1 MSYEVRARG
10 IPDPEAHWMHE
21 GKYIKEEPNR
31 VKITQDGD
39 KFKLV
44 FKEVKMED
52 MGEIKVVVQNKLGE
66 QAETAM
72 LKVIRE

>member
-1 MSYEVRARG
+1 
-10 IPDPEAHWMHE
+10 MHE

-66 QAETAM
+66 QAEAAM
-72 LKVIRE
+72 LKVIREWRFILHLKKLHF

>member
-1 MSYEVRARG
+1 
-10 IPDPEAHWMHE
+10 MHE

-66 QAETAM
+66 QAEAAM